1 MNIFQRLFEK
11 KSIPATGKL
20 GEDAAAAFLR
30 KKGYRILKQNYRSG
44 KNEIDIIAQERE
56 FIVFIEVK
64 TRTQSIEAQSPWGR
78 PARAVNAHKRR
89 CLVTAAKNYV
99 RRGEPGCRYRFDVI
113 EVYLAKNKRIEKI
126 HHIERAFIAET
137 IY

>member
-1 MNIFQRLFEK
+1 MNFFQRLFGK
-11 KSIPATGKL
+11 KSVPTTGRL
-20 GEDAAAAFLR
+20 GEDAAADFLR

-44 KNEIDIIAQERE
+44 KNEIDIIAQKRD
-56 FIVFIEVK
+56 FTVFVEVK
-64 TRTQSIEAQSPWGR
+64 TRTQSVEAQSPWGR

-89 CLVTAAKNYV
+89 CLVAAAKNYV

-113 EVYLAKNKRIEKI
+113 EVYLAKNKKIEKI
-126 HHIERAFIAET
+126 HHIERAFIAKT